1 MADITLY
8 PPIVDTCAPVF
19 LKTSESTCKIWF
31 SYSPYMST
39 LTDEIKSHIFMQ
51 VSINDQKT
59 NKTVLS
65 ANEWSTGI
73 GLFEIND
80 APEGTKEFAAE
91 MKYIEITDKD
101 IKGGFTTQ
109 TIYKAQLR
117 FLYANTLADAIELT
131 QRGSATRSDYS
142 EWSTVTLLKCI
153 QEPVVY
159 IFTLDAESETAN
171 SFSNPLAINSPL
183 LNISGQIMFEDGESE
198 TVKTCTLGLSKI
210 NFDENNKEV
219 DTLIESVTLNINQY
233 NNSNSFNYKFKK
245 MLDNGL
251 YWLDISYVTKN
262 GYSSLTN
269 IRNPYQNR
277 QCGIYL
283 QIDVEEGQEPP
294 LKNINIET
302 DRNNGRITIEATV
315 DEAISSDTIITIVRS
330 DSNSRF
336 EDWEEIYTYLY
347 KAGEKI
353 KFDDR
358 TIESGVW
365 YKYNFQVIDRKT
377 AARSRFLDENKYK
390 PTPLMMI
397 FDDVFL
403 TSGDRQLKIA
413 LNNEIGSL
421 SYNLQESK
429 TDTIGSQFPWIR
441 RNGAIRY
448 RSFSLGGL
456 ISYLGN
462 NEMVLKHDCENEE
475 PQEIIREEVQKD
487 GTVKE
492 VISYAIKDFKE
503 QNLNGL
509 FYSKEDLFLQKDIL
523 ALYQSYNLENGINDY
538 NDIML
543 EKVFREKV
551 IDFLLED
558 RPVLFRSATEGNI
571 LIRLM
576 DVNFSPNAQLKNYIY
591 TFGSTAV
598 EIDKCNFDNYSKY
611 NIQDIGNIDLVVAEL
626 KDYQIIERTGQINN
640 PVTGGESANGT
651 TK

>member
-31 SYSPYMST
+31 SYSPYMET
-39 LTDEIKSHIFMQ
+39 LTDKIKSHIFMQ

-65 ANEWSTGI
+65 AKEWSTGI
-73 GLFEIND
+73 GLFEIHD

-101 IKGGFTTQ
+101 IKGGFATK

-117 FLYANTLADAIELT
+117 FLYANTLADAIGLT

-153 QEPVVY
+153 QEPIVY
-159 IFTLDAESETAN
+159 IFTLDAESDAAN
-171 SFSNPLAINSPL
+171 SLSKPLVINSPL
-183 LNISGQIMFEDGESE
+183 LNISGQIVFEKDESE
-198 TVKTCTLGLSKI
+198 TVKTCTLRLNKI

-251 YWLDISYVTKN
+251 YWLDISYITKN
-262 GYSSLTN
+262 GYSSLEN
-269 IRNPYQNR
+269 IENPYQNR
-277 QCGIYL
+277 ECGVYL
-283 QIDVEEGQEPP
+283 EIDVKEGQEPP

-353 KFDDR
+353 KFEDR

-403 TSGDRQLKIA
+403 TSGDKQLKIT
-413 LNNEIGSL
+413 LNNELGSL

-441 RNGAIRY
+441 RNGAIKY
-448 RSFSLGGL
+448 RTFSLGGL

-462 NEMVLKHDCENEE
+462 NE
-475 PQEIIREEVQKD
+475 
-487 GTVKE
+487 
-492 VISYAIKDFKE
+492 VIQIADEKTGQIVDKNMS
-503 QNLNGL
+503 GL
-509 FYSKEDLFLQKDIL
+509 FYTKEELLSSE
-523 ALYQSYNLENGINDY
+523 LYEKYNLENNINDY

-543 EKVFREKV
+543 EKTFRDKV
-551 IDFLLED
+551 MDFLLED
-558 RPVLFRSATEGNI
+558 RPLLFRSATEGNI

-576 DVNFSPNAQLKNYIY
+576 DLSFSPNTQLKNYIY
-591 TFGSTAV
+591 SFGSTAV
-598 EIDKCNFDNYSKY
+598 EIAECNFDNYSKY
-611 NIQDIGNIDLVVAEL
+611 NIQDIGNINLVVAEL

-640 PVTGGESANGT
+640 PVTEGESASGT

>member
-31 SYSPYMST
+31 SYSPYMET
-39 LTDEIKSHIFMQ
+39 LTDKIKSHIFMQ

-131 QRGSATRSDYS
+131 QRGNATRSDYS

-159 IFTLDAESETAN
+159 IFTLDAESDDAN
-171 SFSNPLAINSPL
+171 SLSKPLVINSPL
-183 LNISGQIMFEDGESE
+183 LNISGQIVFKEDESE
-198 TVKTCTLGLSKI
+198 TVKTCTLRLNKI

-251 YWLDISYVTKN
+251 YWLDISYITKN
-262 GYSSLTN
+262 GYSSLEN
-269 IRNPYQNR
+269 VENPYQNR
-277 QCGIYL
+277 ECGVYL
-283 QIDVEEGQEPP
+283 RINVEEGQEPP

-302 DRNNGRITIEATV
+302 DRNNGRITIEATI
-315 DEAISSDTIITIVRS
+315 DETISSDTIITIVRS

-403 TSGDRQLKIA
+403 TSGDRQLKIT
-413 LNNEIGSL
+413 LNNELGSL

-462 NEMVLKHDCENEE
+462 NE
-475 PQEIIREEVQKD
+475 
-487 GTVKE
+487 
-492 VISYAIKDFKE
+492 VIQIADTQTGQIVDKNIS
-503 QNLNGL
+503 GL
-509 FYSKEDLFLQKDIL
+509 FYTKEELLHSE
-523 ALYQSYNLENGINDY
+523 LYEEYNLKNNINDY

-543 EKVFREKV
+543 EKIFRDKV
-551 IDFLLED
+551 MDFLLED
-558 RPVLFRSATEGNI
+558 RPLLFRSATEGNI

-576 DVNFSPNAQLKNYIY
+576 DLNFSPNTQLKNYIY

-611 NIQDIGNIDLVVAEL
+611 NIQDVGNVNLVVAEL

-640 PVTGGESANGT
+640 PVTEGESANGT

>member
-31 SYSPYMST
+31 SYSPYMET
-39 LTDEIKSHIFMQ
+39 LTDKIKSHIFMQ

-65 ANEWSTGI
+65 AKEWSTGI
-73 GLFEIND
+73 GLFEIHD

-101 IKGGFTTQ
+101 IKGGFTTK

-159 IFTLDAESETAN
+159 IFTLDAESDAAN
-171 SFSNPLAINSPL
+171 SLSKPLVINSPL
-183 LNISGQIMFEDGESE
+183 LNISGQIIFEKDESE
-198 TVKTCTLGLSKI
+198 TVKTCTLRLNKI

-251 YWLDISYVTKN
+251 YWLDISYITKN
-262 GYSSLTN
+262 GYSSLEN
-269 IRNPYQNR
+269 IENPYQNR
-277 QCGIYL
+277 ECGVYL
-283 QIDVEEGQEPP
+283 EIDVEEGQEPP

-353 KFDDR
+353 KFEDR

-390 PTPLMMI
+390 PIPLMMI

-403 TSGDRQLKIA
+403 TSGDKQLKIT
-413 LNNEIGSL
+413 LNNELGSL

-441 RNGAIRY
+441 RNGAIKY
-448 RSFSLGGL
+448 RTFSIGGL

-462 NEMVLKHDCENEE
+462 NE
-475 PQEIIREEVQKD
+475 
-487 GTVKE
+487 
-492 VISYAIKDFKE
+492 VIQIADEKTGQIVDKNMS
-503 QNLNGL
+503 GL
-509 FYSKEDLFLQKDIL
+509 FYTKEELLSSE
-523 ALYQSYNLENGINDY
+523 LYEEYNLENNINDY
-538 NDIML
+538 NNIML
-543 EKVFREKV
+543 EKTFRDKV
-551 IDFLLED
+551 MDFLLED

-576 DVNFSPNAQLKNYIY
+576 DLSFSPNTQLKNYIY
-591 TFGSTAV
+591 SFGSTAV
-598 EIDKCNFDNYSKY
+598 EIAECNFDNYSKY
-611 NIQDIGNIDLVVAEL
+611 NIQDIGNINLVVAEL

-640 PVTGGESANGT
+640 PVTEGESASGT